1 MAVMAPDVRVLAVD
15 GKRAEGTA
23 AVRQLLT
30 DFVASLRS
38 SSHQI
43 TAQWHQD
50 DAWIAEVEATYEL
63 TDGVRIGRLPRA
75 FVIREGA
82 DGFSELNVYGAHE
95 RPLADYDTAE
105 PVMRLGGNW
114 MPPL

>member
-1 MAVMAPDVRVLAVD
+1 MAVMAPSVRVLTVD
-15 GKRAEGTA
+15 GKRAEGSA
-23 AVRQLLT
+23 AVRHLLT
-30 DFVASLRS
+30 DFFASLRS

-63 TDGVRIGRLPRA
+63 TDRVRMSLPRA
-75 FVIREGA
+75 FVMRDGA
-82 DGFSELNVYGAHE
+82 DGFTELNVYGAHE
-95 RPLADYDTAE
+95 RPLTDYDTGE
-105 PVMRLGGNW
+105 RVMRLGGNW